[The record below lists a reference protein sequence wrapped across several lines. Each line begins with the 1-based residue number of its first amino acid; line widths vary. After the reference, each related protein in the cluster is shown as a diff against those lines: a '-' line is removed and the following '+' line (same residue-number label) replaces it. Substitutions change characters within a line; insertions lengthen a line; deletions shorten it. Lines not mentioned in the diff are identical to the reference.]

1 MEDKNVKDIIIEDAE
16 TSKGSQLKNILILL
30 ALLFIILVVSIV
42 ITRLILGGDDSS
54 DTAHLRADGT
64 VQEIGENNLTGTVSD
79 GLASATS
86 GAGHAAATAG
96 AAALAGAAATV
107 ALTSKNSDD
116 KSDTKSET
124 TTASSST
131 VKAPLLAD
139 RNTTAKTKVPLR
151 TEEPK
156 KNTASASS
164 TKKATT
170 HHTSSHSTTK
180 HSTYTAPKYV
190 KKKTTTIK
198 TTTKKSSTKKTSTHH
213 ASSHRTSSHSSK
225 KVTRGYYIKVGAFD
239 NPSTAIRSIKAIKLN
254 YRTTKTKKGLTR
266 VLIGP
271 FYSQRDAQNHLSKA
285 KANVAAD
292 AYISKIK

>member
-42 ITRLILGGDDSS
+42 ITRLILGGDDTN

-64 VQEIGENNLTGTVSD
+64 AQERTIESNLTGAVSD
-79 GLASATS
+79 GLASAS
-86 GAGHAAATAG
+86 NGASQVATAG

-107 ALTSKNSDD
+107 ALRSKNSDD
-116 KSDTKSET
+116 NKDDSTSEV
-124 TTASSST
+124 TASSST
-131 VKAPLLAD
+131 PKTPLLAD

-151 TEEPK
+151 TEERESSAK
-156 KNTASASS
+156 KVATHTS
-164 TKKATT
+164 TSTT
-170 HHTSSHSTTK
+170 HRTTK
-180 HSTYTAPKYV
+180 HSTYTRPKYV
-190 KKKTTTIK
+190 KERTAPAV
-198 TTTKKSSTKKTSTHH
+198 KKTSTKRASTARATTHH
-213 ASSHRTSSHSSK
+213 SSSSK
-225 KVTRGYYIKVGAFD
+225 KVTRGYYIKVGTFD

-292 AYISKIK
+292 AYIAKIK